1 MFLMFAGAGLLLLL
15 VAVVISFKNDD
26 SMTARVMAGTG
37 VTLVIFFGA
46 ISFFIWGEIGP
57 QVQII
62 QKKIAMYE
70 EENSKIEADVA
81 TMVQNY
87 MSHERTTYEGLV
99 IDSQNPITVA
109 TMYPELTSNS
119 LVETQISCYTTNRQ
133 KIIALQEEQIGLKG
147 KAWLV
152 FFGDVS
158 Q

>member
-15 VAVVISFKNDD
+15 IAVVISFKKDD
-26 SMTARVMAGTG
+26 SMTASVLAGTG
-37 VTLVIFFGA
+37 VTFVILFGA
-46 ISFFIWGEIGP
+46 ISFFIWEKIGP

-62 QKKIAMYE
+62 QNEIAMYE
-70 EENSKIEADVA
+70 EENSKIEADLA

-109 TMYPELTSNS
+109 TMYPELASNR
-119 LVETQISCYTTNRQ
+119 LVETQIGCYTTNRQ
-133 KIIALQEEQIGLKG
+133 KILALQEEQIVLKG
-147 KAWLV
+147 SAWLI